1 MNIKSYSFFR
11 RVKNVQV
18 ELQVKVESGA
28 SEASCPAQLWLEVQL
43 QRFSLVGEKNKNLY
57 SDQVSFIILS
67 AEISY
72 NIDKKGQLRPILAD
86 NFWRSSTTKNP
97 VSGTCMS

>member
-1 MNIKSYSFFR
+1 MNSYSFFR

-43 QRFSLVGEKNKNLY
+43 QRFSLVGKKEGKKKNGEKIFRK
-57 SDQVSFIILS
+57 F
-67 AEISY
+67 
-72 NIDKKGQLRPILAD
+72 
-86 NFWRSSTTKNP
+86 
-97 VSGTCMS
+97 

>member
-1 MNIKSYSFFR
+1 MNSYSFFR

-43 QRFSLVGEKNKNLY
+43 QRFSLVGEKTERKKNGEKI
-57 SDQVSFIILS
+57 F
-67 AEISY
+67 
-72 NIDKKGQLRPILAD
+72 
-86 NFWRSSTTKNP
+86 KNP
-97 VSGTCMS
+97 SPKC